1 MPARSRVCS
10 AHRVTKPSRHA
21 VSTSSAEATPDS
33 TRRAASLPGERG
45 NESRSHES
53 GDITV
58 DDDTRSCQRPRRSLR
73 TLHGVVS
80 GLVAPDQLAQ
90 PHHRHR
96 EKVCPTTLSGRVTA
110 AICVM
115 GMALVFVASTAS
127 HDRSHRG
134 PENLVLHCNVLED
147 SLDHDGVANSIDV
160 VVVVIRASAASASSC
175 VRRPLSTKRPIDVS
189 IPPMPRA
196 SASSLTSREA
206 PPANRPAR
214 RPVRFPTPQPG
225 TDDANGLLKT
235 R

>member
-10 AHRVTKPSRHA
+10 APIRVTKPIGTRCRRHPQRRHLIR
-21 VSTSSAEATPDS
+21 PDELLHWR
-33 TRRAASLPGERG
+33 TR
-45 NESRSHES
+45 NESRGHES

-58 DDDTRSCQRPRRSLR
+58 DDDTGLANVLESLR
-73 TLHGVVS
+73 TLHGVVG

-96 EKVCPTTLSGRVTA
+96 EKMCPTTLSGRFVTA

-127 HDRSHRG
+127 PRQIASRG
-134 PENLVLHCNVLED
+134 
-147 SLDHDGVANSIDV
+147 
-160 VVVVIRASAASASSC
+160 
-175 VRRPLSTKRPIDVS
+175 K
-189 IPPMPRA
+189 PRA
-196 SASSLTSREA
+196 SLQCPRRQPRPRWRRQQHRRCRRRDPRQRSVRLILCQAALVDEA
-206 PPANRPAR
+206 PDRRLDSTDAASKRLVADITQHHLPTGLRGDLCDSRP
-214 RPVRFPTPQPG
+214 PQPG